1 MKLLTLE
8 VEEIVTAFVPALPA
22 VVETIQ
28 MAAANND
35 EDALLSLLE
44 DLDNCMQV
52 AQSYLTDHL
61 RTLVETCLTICTGVL
76 LLSMR

>member
-8 VEEIVTAFVPALPA
+8 VDKIVTPFVPALPS

-28 MAAANND
+28 MAAMNNN

-52 AQSYLTDHL
+52 AQSYLSDHL
-61 RTLVETCLTICTGVL
+61 RTLVETCLTICINTSS
-76 LLSMR
+76 LSMR